1 MTATT
6 CSPACVSR
14 SVQRVPRDRPLMT
27 QDRCGHEAPTFA
39 PQGSP
44 PSPSQADSLPLS
56 VPLRVTHTRKPSQTS
71 GDQATG
77 FSWETRGLPFQSQ
90 RGSGLLGRPPPP
102 ADTRNPISSPVHG
115 EGLTSTAGNQPPRSV
130 YTPEICPRQ
139 EEHITGVG
147 LPGHPGP
154 SVQLGSVL
162 AHGWSPCCLKKR
174 GQNRRFPGKCSREAG
189 LFITKVDTPV
199 SVSRLAGSA
208 LSLAVFPVLST

>member
-71 GDQATG
+71 GDQVTG
-77 FSWETRGLPFQSQ
+77 SPGRREVCLSRARGAAACWGGPRHQQTRETPSLPPSTVRASPRRLEISHPEAFTPQKSAQGRKSTSQAWASQDILVPLCSWGQCWRMD
-90 RGSGLLGRPPPP
+90 GLLVVSRSEGRTGGFQEN
-102 ADTRNPISSPVHG
+102 AAGKQACSSR
-115 EGLTSTAGNQPPRSV
+115 RS
-130 YTPEICPRQ
+130 I
-139 EEHITGVG
+139 
-147 LPGHPGP
+147 L
-154 SVQLGSVL
+154 LFL
-162 AHGWSPCCLKKR
+162 
-174 GQNRRFPGKCSREAG
+174 FPGWR
-189 LFITKVDTPV
+189 
-199 SVSRLAGSA
+199 A
-208 LSLAVFPVLST
+208 LP